1 MDEERKLL
9 LFYAIA
15 EMAAEHGMDLNLELK
30 QWESGSQT
38 LNGFLTDNST
48 TDHGLV
54 LRAYHP
60 DPAPAPE
67 DEDQEDDQEDDQ
79 EEDDEDPG
87 PEPYEEIDGV
97 KYYANG
103 EGGCDG

>member
-1 MDEERKLL
+1 MDEERKMQ
-9 LFYAIA
+9 LFYEIA
-15 EMAAEHGMDLNLELK
+15 EMAAEHGMDLSLELK

-38 LNGFLTDNST
+38 LSGFLTDNST

-60 DPAPAPE
+60 DPVPAPE
-67 DEDQEDDQEDDQ
+67 DEDQEDDQE
-79 EEDDEDPG
+79 EDDEEPG

-97 KYYANG
+97 KYFADG
-103 EGGCDG
+103 EVGSDG

>member
-1 MDEERKLL
+1 MDEERKMY

-15 EMAAEHGMDLNLELK
+15 EMAAEHGMELTLELK
-30 QWESGSQT
+30 DKQSSSSMFKGAAWDSS
-38 LNGFLTDNST
+38 S

-67 DEDQEDDQEDDQ
+67 DEDQEDDQE
-79 EEDDEDPG
+79 EDDEEPA
-87 PEPYEEIDGV
+87 PEPYEVIDGV
-97 KYYANG
+97 KYFADG
-103 EGGCDG
+103 EVGSDG